1 MVGRLAGVGV
11 GVVNDTRYQDVSDL
25 RVGRVRKDTAYY
37 MAVTHHYSKKW
48 NTSFGTHNYGIYQ
61 GDDLLGI
68 AVYGN
73 AMNPASWPSVT
84 RTPPERCVELNRLWI
99 SDQLGPNTE
108 TWFLARTFRLLRES
122 GVELVQSFADG
133 RLGTGITYQAAN
145 FTYHGVTRTLFFRRA
160 DRDEVMHGVPF
171 TNAGAPGAMV
181 SRNLLYV
188 RGLLTPFYVPTFR
201 YLYPLTKA
209 ARKAVLL
216 PALPYPKG
224 DGGEIPAPDYVPPA
238 SQIARAAALAEAQ
251 RDTPTYREF
260 VAWLTH
266 RGHNAEALIDKARDN
281 PWVTKAHERHAIMH
295 NTTDVPLF
303 DLEGIA

>member
-108 TWFLARTFRLLRES
+108 TWVLARALRLLRAW
-122 GVELVQSFADG
+122 GGGLV
-133 RLGTGITYQAAN
+133 
-145 FTYHGVTRTLFFRRA
+145 
-160 DRDEVMHGVPF
+160 
-171 TNAGAPGAMV
+171 
-181 SRNLLYV
+181 
-188 RGLLTPFYVPTFR
+188 
-201 YLYPLTKA
+201 
-209 ARKAVLL
+209 
-216 PALPYPKG
+216 PALA
-224 DGGEIPAPDYVPPA
+224 GGK
-238 SQIARAAALAEAQ
+238 
-251 RDTPTYREF
+251 
-260 VAWLTH
+260 
-266 RGHNAEALIDKARDN
+266 N
-281 PWVTKAHERHAIMH
+281 
-295 NTTDVPLF
+295 
-303 DLEGIA
+303 

>member
-1 MVGRLAGVGV
+1 MSK
-11 GVVNDTRYQDVSDL
+11 YQDVSSL
-25 RVGRVRKDTAYY
+25 RVGPIRKDTAYY

-48 NTSFGTHNYGIYQ
+48 NSAFGTHNYGIYQ

-73 AMNPASWPSVT
+73 PMNPSSWPSVT
-84 RTPPERCVELNRLWI
+84 QTAPEKCIELNRLWI
-99 SDQLGPNTE
+99 SDRLGPNTE
-108 TWFLARTFRLLRES
+108 TWFLARTFRLLRAA

-133 RLGTGITYQAAN
+133 RLGAGITYQAAN
-145 FTYHGVTRTLFFRRA
+145 FTYHGESRTLFWRRL
-160 DRDEVMHGVPF
+160 DTGEVLHGVPF
-171 TNAGAPGAMV
+171 TNAGKPGGMV
-181 SRNLLYV
+181 ARNVLYV
-188 RGLLTPFYVPTFR
+188 RGLLEPFYVPTYR

-216 PALPYPKG
+216 PSMPYPKG

-260 VAWLTH
+260 VAWLTA
-266 RGHNAEALIDKARDN
+266 RGHDAEALIDEAREN
-281 PWVTKAHERHAIMH
+281 PWVTKERERNAIMH
-295 NTTDVPLF
+295 NATDVPLF
-303 DLEGIA
+303 DLDGLGA